1 MVACL
6 TCESAAPNRN
16 ATNDSSSVLAS
27 FLKAVQ
33 LAEREA
39 QSG

>member
-6 TCESAAPNRN
+6 TCESAAPNSN
-16 ATNDSSSVLAS
+16 ATNDLNTLLAS

-33 LAEREA
+33 QAEGEA